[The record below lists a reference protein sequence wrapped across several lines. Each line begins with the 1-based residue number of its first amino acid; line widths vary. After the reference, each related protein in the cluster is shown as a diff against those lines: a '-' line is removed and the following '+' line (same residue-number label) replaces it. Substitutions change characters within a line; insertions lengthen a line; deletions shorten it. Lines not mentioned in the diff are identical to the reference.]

1 MNPIPVRQ
9 AVLADLAVVAPLFD
23 AYRQFYGKAS
33 DIEGARRF
41 LRDRFDHGES
51 VIFMALDADVPVG
64 FTQLYPS
71 FSSTSMA
78 RVFILNDLFV
88 SPNHRRKGVAAALL
102 QAATDYGRSLGAV
115 RVSLNTDIG
124 NKTAQATYEAL
135 GWRRD
140 QEYVA
145 YHFSPGA
152 GT

>member
-9 AVLADLAVVAPLFD
+9 AVLADLAIVAPLFD

-102 QAATDYGRSLGAV
+102 QAATDYGQSLGAV

-140 QEYVA
+140 QEYYA
-145 YHFSPGA
+145 YHFSPDAGA
-152 GT
+152 